1 MALNIT
7 ASGDAKLTI
16 NGTSIEMSSA
26 YARIELAAAA
36 NGVNMQM
43 GMYYYENDTSFEA
56 GNGTVK
62 INEMKPLYNGEADIA
77 GGETQTIL
85 LASEKVKA
93 ALEAEGYTVTIVD
106 L

>member
-7 ASGDAKLTI
+7 ANGDAKLTI
-16 NGTSIEMSSA
+16 KGTSIEMSSA
-26 YARIELAAAA
+26 YARSALAAAA

-43 GMYYYENDTSFEA
+43 GMYYYENAASFEA

-62 INEMKPLYNGEADIA
+62 INEMKPLYNGEADTA
-77 GGETQTIL
+77 GGETQTVL
-85 LASEKVKA
+85 VASEKVKA
-93 ALEAEGYTVTIVD
+93 ALEAAGYTVTIVD

>member
-7 ASGDAKLTI
+7 AQGDAKLTI
-16 NGTSIEMSSA
+16 KGTSIELNSI
-26 YARIELAAAA
+26 YARVELAAAA

-43 GMYYYENDTSFEA
+43 GMYYYENSASFDA

-62 INEMKPLYNGEADIA
+62 INEMKPLYNGEADTTE
-77 GGETQTIL
+77 GETQTIL

-93 ALEAEGYTVTIVD
+93 ALEAEGYSVSIVE

>member
-7 ASGDAKLTI
+7 AQGDAKLTI
-16 NGTSIEMSSA
+16 KGTSIEMSSV

-43 GMYYYENDTSFEA
+43 GMYYYENAASFEA

-62 INEMKPLYNGEADIA
+62 INEMKPLYNAEADIA

-85 LASEKVKA
+85 LASQKVKA